1 MTAKYPFNAHKKTTG
16 VMVLKMRCM
25 LCGMPFDDEVLA
37 SADPFEDEDDD
48 DDMPKK
54 KPMSVCLRCQ
64 AKLKHEADNQQK
76 IPRPM

>member
-1 MTAKYPFNAHKKTTG
+1 MK
-16 VMVLKMRCM
+16 LRCM

-37 SADPFEDEDDD
+37 SADPLEDDDDD

-64 AKLKHEADNQQK
+64 AKLKHEADGAQK
-76 IPRPM
+76 IPKPM